1 MVTTHKTDEIWQ
13 EMHVWKHTELKNDP
27 DEMLLQ
33 IDWVSRAS
41 SQTTDDVL
49 DHILDLWPSQGSIEQ
64 CYQSPFLQ
72 LCLDKG

>member
-1 MVTTHKTDEIWQ
+1 
-13 EMHVWKHTELKNDP
+13 
-27 DEMLLQ
+27 MLLHI
-33 IDWVSRAS
+33 IDRVSRAS

-64 CYQSPFLQ
+64 CYQRPFLQ